1 MSSPNSSTL
10 WWTSWTWSSLCC
22 LLLRWSSNFWL
33 WDLMWDLLHTFF
45 LQSLHLSLCS
55 NGLIT
60 RQHVLV
66 PLHLC
71 FLLSLTLALSLLW
84 ITQHYFIDAWNSFD
98 ALIVVGSLVDIM
110 IAEFSVC
117 IILKL
122 KKSEQWEIPMHVIF

>member
-1 MSSPNSSTL
+1 M
-10 WWTSWTWSSLCC
+10 
-22 LLLRWSSNFWL
+22 
-33 WDLMWDLLHTFF
+33 
-45 LQSLHLSLCS
+45 
-55 NGLIT
+55 
-60 RQHVLV
+60 LV

-122 KKSEQWEIPMHVIF
+122 YLKSEQ